1 MNDSAIKTFCV
12 QAREKLEQGVEL
24 RMQKYGIAAESVPN
38 AAADAVGALP
48 LSPIER
54 EQRAE
59 LLQLQ
64 AKLGEGDATHG
75 NARLKERAAYT
86 WFNRMVAIR
95 FMELRDFLPSR
106 VRMFSRPDGSF
117 GSQAVDEALDLEI
130 EGLDAARVLQL
141 KQASDDGALF
151 RYLFLAQCQELAS
164 CIPDVFEPVDSALE
178 LLLPD
183 KLMARDG
190 VAQAMVEDIPEEDW
204 LTHVE
209 ILGWMYQYY
218 NSQAKDDFFKSK
230 AKATADTL
238 PVATQLFT
246 PEWIVRYMVENSLGR
261 LWMLNNPQS
270 GLRERMEYYIE
281 PDAEHEDFICING
294 PEEITLC
301 DPACGSGHILVY
313 AFDLLF
319 AMYEERGYRE
329 REIPQLILQNNLT
342 GLEID
347 PRAAQIASL
356 ALAMCAR
363 EHDRRF
369 FGRGVQ
375 VNINVVAPV
384 HIDGEEL
391 PATAPLLGQ
400 PQLMDALAHLDEI
413 GSLLNPTEA
422 ELEAVSATAD
432 QLARVASSDMFAASA
447 AEKLQQAK
455 ATCELSAKRYTC
467 VVANPPYMGSSSF
480 SPFMSKWVKKNY
492 PDVKSDLCTCFIERG
507 FGLAANRGYAAMV
520 TMQSWMFLGSFEKMR
535 AALIDDK
542 TIVSMVHLG
551 PRAFDAI
558 GGEVVNVT
566 ADVIYNGHVCL
577 SGAYVRLVDIN
588 GSEAKR
594 QKLLEAI
601 ENPDCGWFYRRDADT
616 FKQIPGT
623 PIAYWA
629 SEMVMNLFVKCL
641 PIGKVV
647 DFKTGVTTGDN
658 NRYLRTW
665 WELGFDDIQTNGDGV
680 RDGASSSR
688 RWRPCTKGGEFR
700 KWYGNNWNVMDWDK
714 NGLELK
720 SSAAASIGDTSH
732 FFRENMTWGKI
743 SNQGLSVRFT
753 PASSIPTNVGSVGIS
768 RNRLLLLAG
777 MALANSSVAA
787 HMLALFTTSFT
798 YMCSDIAKIPFE
810 SRLLHLDGKEGESN
824 SIFFAARDC
833 IDLSRFDYDSFE
845 TSWDFKRH
853 PLV

>member
-24 RMQKYGIAAESVPN
+24 RMQKYGIAAEGVPN
-38 AAADAVGALP
+38 AAADAVGVLP

-64 AKLGEGDATHG
+64 VKLGEGDAAHG

-106 VRMFSRPDGSF
+106 VRLFSRPDGSF

-141 KQASDDGALF
+141 KQASDDEALF

-164 CIPDVFEPVDSALE
+164 CIPNVFEPVDSALE

-230 AKATADTL
+230 SKATADTL

-270 GLRERMEYYIE
+270 GLHERMEYYIE
-281 PDAEHEDFICING
+281 PDVEHEDFIRING

-375 VNINVVAPV
+375 ANINVVAPV

-391 PATAPLLGQ
+391 PVDAPLLDQ
-400 PQLMDALAHLDEI
+400 PQLIDALAHLDEI

-422 ELEAVSATAD
+422 ELAAVGATAE
-432 QLARVASSDMFAASA
+432 QLAQMAANDMFAASV

-455 ATCELSAKRYTC
+455 ATFGLLAKRYAC
-467 VVANPPYMGSSSF
+467 VVANPPYMGSGSF

-492 PDVKSDLCTCFIERG
+492 ADVKGDLCTCFISRIFSLTEEA
-507 FGLAANRGYAAMV
+507 GLAGLATSN
-520 TMQSWMFLGSFEKMR
+520 SWMFLSSYENLR
-535 AALIDDK
+535 QQLVAIK
-542 TIVSMVHLG
+542 TIDSLVQLSVHGFHGIAAQVCTFVIRNKHVAGYRGGYIRLND
-551 PRAFDAI
+551 FDHWSLQE
-558 GGEVVNVT
+558 GKT
-566 ADVIYNGHVCL
+566 
-577 SGAYVRLVDIN
+577 
-588 GSEAKR
+588 
-594 QKLLEAI
+594 LEAI
-601 ENPDCGWFYRRDADT
+601 KNPDCGWFYRRDADT

-623 PIAYWA
+623 PIAYWM
-629 SEMVMNLFVKCL
+629 SEGLFKAYENGDRL
-641 PIGKVV
+641 GNVV
-647 DFKTGVTTGDN
+647 DARVGMISGDN
-658 NRYLRTW
+658 NRFLRMWFEPAAGKIGFGGSYLSPACKKW
-665 WELGFDDIQTNGDGV
+665 NPIQ
-680 RDGASSSR
+680 
-688 RWRPCTKGGEFR
+688 KGGDYR
-700 KWYGNNWNVMDWDK
+700 LWYGNLDYVINWENDGW
-714 NGLELK
+714 ELK
-720 SSAAASIGDTSH
+720 EDNYDGSRVRSHNYNGEMAFRCGITWNSITSGRFQCRYSAEGFLFDAAGPLCYVNDHAMIPYVL
-732 FFRENMTWGKI
+732 
-743 SNQGLSVRFT
+743 GLMS
-753 PASSIPTNVGSVGIS
+753 
-768 RNRLLLLAG
+768 
-777 MALANSSVAA
+777 SSVFVEIMGIVNPTLNFPPNYIEDTPFIFEPDYQDAVD
-787 HMLALFTTSFT
+787 
-798 YMCSDIAKIPFE
+798 SDVSTCVEIEKT
-810 SRLLHLDGKEGESN
+810 DW
-824 SIFFAARDC
+824 
-833 IDLSRFDYDSFE
+833 DSFE
-845 TSWDFKRH
+845 TSWDFKHH
-853 PLV
+853 PLL

>member
-24 RMQKYGIAAESVPN
+24 RMQKYGIAAEGVPN
-38 AAADAVGALP
+38 AAADAVGVLP

-64 AKLGEGDATHG
+64 VKLGEGDAAHG

-106 VRMFSRPDGSF
+106 VRLFSRPDGSF

-141 KQASDDGALF
+141 KQASDDEALF

-164 CIPDVFEPVDSALE
+164 CIPNVFEPVDSALE

-230 AKATADTL
+230 SKATADTL

-270 GLRERMEYYIE
+270 GLHERMEYYIE

-329 REIPQLILQNNLT
+329 REIAQLILQNNLT

-375 VNINVVAPV
+375 ANINVVAPV

-455 ATCELSAKRYTC
+455 ATCELLAKRYTC

-492 PDVKSDLCTCFIERG
+492 PDVKSDLFSSFIVRIM
-507 FGLAANRGYAAMV
+507 GLANDHGECGIMCPFV
-520 TMQSWMFLGSFEKMR
+520 WMFIGSYEKLR
-535 AALIDDK
+535 NEIIDNRTFTSLIQLEYSGFAGATVPICTYTFHNSFIK
-542 TIVSMVHLG
+542 G
-551 PRAFDAI
+551 YK
-558 GGEVVNVT
+558 GG
-566 ADVIYNGHVCL
+566 
-577 SGAYVRLVDIN
+577 YVRLSDFV
-588 GSEAKR
+588 GTAVQAPKA
-594 QKLLEAI
+594 LEAI
-601 ENPDCGWFYRRDADT
+601 RNPDCGWFYRRDAET

-623 PIAYWA
+623 PIAYWVGEGLLNAFSKGRPIRDFFITA
-629 SEMVMNLFVKCL
+629 SKGIF
-641 PIGKVV
+641 
-647 DFKTGVTTGDN
+647 TGDN
-658 NRYLRTW
+658 ARFLRLWHEVGFLEINRGWQLY
-665 WELGFDDIQTNGDGV
+665 
-680 RDGASSSR
+680 A
-688 RWRPCTKGGEFR
+688 KGGAYR
-700 KWYGNNWNVMDWDK
+700 KWYGNVDYVVNWYNDAAELRRFK
-714 NGLELK
+714 GSGLSPSRYFGSPTYTWSKISSSYAAFRYNHGSVFFDDASPAFVFGEGEEQEKRRFLAFANSSI
-720 SSAAASIGDTSH
+720 SSAALSLIAPTLNYQTGDVG
-732 FFRENMTWGKI
+732 NLPI
-743 SNQGLSVRFT
+743 LSMDSEGG
-753 PASSIPTNVGSVGIS
+753 PIN
-768 RNRLLLLAG
+768 LLTKQNIA
-777 MALANSSVAA
+777 MSK
-787 HMLALFTTSFT
+787 
-798 YMCSDIAKIPFE
+798 SDW
-810 SRLLHLDGKEGESN
+810 
-824 SIFFAARDC
+824 
-833 IDLSRFDYDSFE
+833 DSFE
-845 TSWDFKRH
+845 TSWDFKHH

>member
-24 RMQKYGIAAESVPN
+24 RMQKYGIAAEGVPN

-64 AKLGEGDATHG
+64 AKLGEGDTAHG

-130 EGLDAARVLQL
+130 EGLNAARVLQL
-141 KQASDDGALF
+141 KQASDDEALF

-164 CIPDVFEPVDSALE
+164 CIPNVFEPVDSALE

-183 KLMARDG
+183 RLMARDG

-218 NSQAKDDFFKSK
+218 NSQAKDDFFRSKS
-230 AKATADTL
+230 KATADTL

-281 PDAEHEDFICING
+281 PDAEHEDFIRING

-369 FGRGVQ
+369 FGKGVQ
-375 VNINVVAPV
+375 ANINVVAPV
-384 HIDGEEL
+384 HIDAEEL
-391 PATAPLLGQ
+391 AETAPLLGQ

-422 ELEAVSATAD
+422 ELEAVSTTAD
-432 QLARVASSDMFAASA
+432 QLVRVASSDMFAASA

-455 ATCELSAKRYTC
+455 ATCGLLAKRYTC

-480 SPFMSKWVKKNY
+480 GPFMSKWVKKNY

-507 FGLAANRGYAAMV
+507 FALAINCGYAAMV

-535 AALIDDK
+535 AALIDNK
-542 TIVSMVHLG
+542 TIVSMAHLG

-558 GGEVVNVT
+558 GGEAVNVT
-566 ADVIYNGHVCL
+566 ADVIYNGHACFN
-577 SGAYVRLVDIN
+577 GAYVRLVDTN

-601 ENPDCGWFYRRDADT
+601 KNPDCGWFYRRDADT

-629 SEMVMNLFVKCL
+629 SDAIKKLFLTLIKKYAHANEG
-641 PIGKVV
+641 IK
-647 DFKTGVTTGDN
+647 TGDN
-658 NRYLRTW
+658 DRFLRFWYEVPTSRAN
-665 WELGFDDIQTNGDGV
+665 IHSMSP
-680 RDGASSSR
+680 ASHKWQITAKAGESR
-688 RWRPCTKGGEFR
+688 RWYGAHYIVTNFDNSGSEMLATGHAAVTAIDNLYKPAITWNRIGSGRLVFRYLPSGFISNMGGLCL
-700 KWYGNNWNVMDWDK
+700 YLNNSDK
-714 NGLELK
+714 NFDVEGFSLLGFLNSSIVQSELELLNP
-720 SSAAASIGDTSH
+720 SMSFPPGTINSIGCGNALWPSET
-732 FFRENMTWGKI
+732 GK
-743 SNQGLSVRFT
+743 LSEACVEEE
-753 PASSIPTNVGSVGIS
+753 
-768 RNRLLLLAG
+768 
-777 MALANSSVAA
+777 
-787 HMLALFTTSFT
+787 
-798 YMCSDIAKIPFE
+798 K
-810 SRLLHLDGKEGESN
+810 LDW
-824 SIFFAARDC
+824 
-833 IDLSRFDYDSFE
+833 DSFE
-845 TSWDFKRH
+845 ISWDFKRH
-853 PLV
+853 PLL

>member
-24 RMQKYGIAAESVPN
+24 RMQKYGIAAEGVPN

-64 AKLGEGDATHG
+64 TKLGEGDATHG

-281 PDAEHEDFICING
+281 PDAEHEDFIRING

-329 REIPQLILQNNLT
+329 REIPQFILQNNLT

-375 VNINVVAPV
+375 ANINVVAPV
-384 HIDGEEL
+384 HIDAEEL
-391 PATAPLLGQ
+391 PATAPLLDQ
-400 PQLMDALAHLDEI
+400 PQLMNALAHLDEI

-422 ELEAVSATAD
+422 ELAAVGATAE
-432 QLARVASSDMFAASA
+432 QLAQMAANDMFAASV

-455 ATCELSAKRYTC
+455 ATCELLAKRYTC

-480 SPFMSKWVKKNY
+480 SPFMSKWVKENY
-492 PDVKSDLCTCFIERG
+492 SDVKSDLFSSFIVRIM
-507 FGLAANRGYAAMV
+507 GLANDHGECGIMCPFV
-520 TMQSWMFLGSFEKMR
+520 WMFIGSYEKLR
-535 AALIDDK
+535 NEIIDNRTFTSLIQLEYSGFAGATVPICTYTFHNSFIK
-542 TIVSMVHLG
+542 G
-551 PRAFDAI
+551 YK
-558 GGEVVNVT
+558 GG
-566 ADVIYNGHVCL
+566 
-577 SGAYVRLVDIN
+577 YVRLSDFV
-588 GSEAKR
+588 GTAVQAPKA
-594 QKLLEAI
+594 LEAI
-601 ENPDCGWFYRRDADT
+601 RNPDCGWFYRRDAET

-623 PIAYWA
+623 PIAYWVGEGLLNAFSKGRPIRDFFITA
-629 SEMVMNLFVKCL
+629 SKGIF
-641 PIGKVV
+641 
-647 DFKTGVTTGDN
+647 TGDN
-658 NRYLRTW
+658 ARFLRLWHEVGFLEINRGWQLY
-665 WELGFDDIQTNGDGV
+665 
-680 RDGASSSR
+680 A
-688 RWRPCTKGGEFR
+688 KGGAYR
-700 KWYGNNWNVMDWDK
+700 KWYGNVDYVVNWYNDAAELRRFK
-714 NGLELK
+714 GSGLSPSRYFGSPTYTWSKISSSYAAFRYNHGSVFFDDASPAFVFGEGEEQEKRRFLAFANSSI
-720 SSAAASIGDTSH
+720 SSAALSLIAPTLNYQTGDVG
-732 FFRENMTWGKI
+732 NLPI
-743 SNQGLSVRFT
+743 LSMDSEGG
-753 PASSIPTNVGSVGIS
+753 PIN
-768 RNRLLLLAG
+768 LLTKQNIA
-777 MALANSSVAA
+777 MSK
-787 HMLALFTTSFT
+787 
-798 YMCSDIAKIPFE
+798 SDW
-810 SRLLHLDGKEGESN
+810 
-824 SIFFAARDC
+824 
-833 IDLSRFDYDSFE
+833 DSFE
-845 TSWDFKRH
+845 TSWDFKHH